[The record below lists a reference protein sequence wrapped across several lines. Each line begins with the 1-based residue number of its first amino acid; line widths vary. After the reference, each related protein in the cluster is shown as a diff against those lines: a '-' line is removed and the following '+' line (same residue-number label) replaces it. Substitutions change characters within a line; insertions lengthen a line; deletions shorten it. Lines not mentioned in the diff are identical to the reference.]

1 MSNHLPISPSS
12 KSIAVLPFV
21 NMSSDSENEYFS
33 DGITEEIINAL
44 TTVKGLKVIARTSSF
59 AFKNKNIDVRAIGD
73 QLGVS
78 TVLEG
83 SVRKVKN
90 KVRITAQLISTD
102 DGTHFWS
109 KNFDRDLEDI
119 FAIQDEISLN
129 IADQIR
135 ENFGHLSIQEHL
147 IEAPTQN
154 MEAYNLYLKGRY
166 YHLMWDGQGIANAI
180 ELYEQCIAIDP
191 SFVLPYFGLAYCY
204 AMAGSWGNN
213 KGLLQM
219 SEKNLSKGFNLDKQS
234 YVGYFSKA
242 TLSFWG
248 QWDFN
253 KGHTFFQKSLELN
266 PSYTEAEEGL
276 CELYT
281 AVGYFEKAY
290 WHTDNILK
298 INPLSPNHYFTKANI
313 HYLNEDYTK
322 ALDCIET
329 SLSIN
334 PEFTHSI
341 ALKQL
346 CLILTKD
353 YEKLNDF
360 LGQNPLAERPEE
372 CRVLYKLVNPEEKI
386 DIDISRVSLMIKG
399 DSGGTLFPWQLF
411 LLVHLDKHEMALDF
425 LEENIRMRTGQIIN
439 FMNIPLLK
447 PLHRHQRF
455 QDLLQTA
462 FRIELLPTDYEKQ
475 IQIDPPK
482 ALMSA
487 AEIDTVLEI
496 FAKGMKEEK
505 WFQNPSLSLRVLAE
519 NVNISSNKL
528 SWLLNERIGQNF
540 NEYINSFRLENF
552 KEIALNPANSHL
564 TLLALAYESGF
575 NSKTVF
581 NTFFKKTEGM
591 TPKAWVRSNQ
601 I

>member
-1 MSNHLPISPSS
+1 MSNPLLLSS
-12 KSIAVLPFV
+12 SNKSIAVLPFV
-21 NMSSDSENEYFS
+21 NMSADPENEYFS

-59 AFKNKNIDVRAIGD
+59 AFKNKNIDVRTIGE

-83 SVRKVKN
+83 SVRKAN
-90 KVRITAQLISTD
+90 NRVRITAQLISTN

-119 FAIQDEISLN
+119 FAVQDEISLQ

-135 ENFGHLSIQEHL
+135 ENFGHLNIQEHL

-154 MEAYNLYLKGRY
+154 MEAYDLYLKGRY
-166 YHLMWDGQGIANAI
+166 QHLMWDGPGIANAI
-180 ELYEQCIAIDP
+180 ALYEQCVAIDP
-191 SFVLPYFGLAYCY
+191 TFALPYFGLAYCY
-204 AMAGSWGNN
+204 AMAGSWGND
-213 KGLLQM
+213 KDLLQL
-219 SEKNLSKGFNLDKQS
+219 SEENLRKGFKLHKQS

-248 QWDFN
+248 HWDFIN
-253 KGHTFFQKSLELN
+253 GHKYFQKAIELN

-281 AVGYFEKAY
+281 AVGYFEKAL

-313 HYLNEDYTK
+313 HYLNGDYPK
-322 ALDCIET
+322 ALECIET

-334 PEFTHSI
+334 PDFTHPI

-346 CLILTKD
+346 CLILSKD
-353 YEKLNDF
+353 YEKLDNF
-360 LGQNPLAERPEE
+360 LSQNPLGERPEE
-372 CRVLYKLVNPEEKI
+372 CRVLYKLVHPEEKI
-386 DIDISRVSLMIKG
+386 DVDISRVSLMIKE
-399 DSGGTLFPWQLF
+399 DFGGALFPWQLF
-411 LLVHLDKHEMALDF
+411 LLVHLEKHEMALDY
-425 LEENIRMRTGQIIN
+425 LEENIGMRTGQIIN

-447 PLHRHQRF
+447 PLHAYQRF
-455 QDLLQTA
+455 QDLQQAA
-462 FRIELLPTDYEKQ
+462 FREELLPTDPEKQ
-475 IQIDPPK
+475 LRIDPPK

-487 AEIDTVLEI
+487 AEIDMVLEI
-496 FAKGMKEEK
+496 FEKGMKEEK
-505 WFQNPSLSLRVLAE
+505 WFLNPSLSLRSLAE
-519 NVNISSNKL
+519 NVHISSNKL
-528 SWLLNERIGQNF
+528 SWLLNERVGQNF
-540 NEYINSFRLENF
+540 NEYINSFRVEDF
-552 KEIALNPANSHL
+552 KKKALNPANSHL

-575 NSKTVF
+575 NSKSVF
-581 NTFFKKTEGM
+581 NTYFKKMEGM
-591 TPKAWVRSNQ
+591 TPKAWLKSNQ